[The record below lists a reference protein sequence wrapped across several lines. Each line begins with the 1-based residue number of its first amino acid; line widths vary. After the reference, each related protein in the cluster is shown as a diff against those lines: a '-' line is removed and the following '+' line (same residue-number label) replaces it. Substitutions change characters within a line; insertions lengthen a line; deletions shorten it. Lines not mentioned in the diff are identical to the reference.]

1 METNN
6 INAVNEDTIKQ
17 MISFRSLLIL
27 KEKFKIYQKNITQ
40 CYIQYNNNDVNKPFT
55 TFISDNVSDLVNE
68 IMENAEFRMKPYSSY
83 EDIFIQDNND
93 KSIDQSVIDS
103 FVDFVKEGVK
113 KYNEMWYKIKSKKT
127 INDDTNSISSEAI
140 EMIEKDDT
148 VILQSDNELFS
159 DTLPIMLTEF
169 ISQNSDKYYIVDLI
183 NEIDVKEIDKDI
195 RGQLNK
201 NKRLKTKES
210 ISSSSSKKILS
221 KSRSTINLKRQII
234 PALSLKEVKISSDAT
249 IELIKDKKR
258 IKSLQEIFS
267 FYTSQRKLLGK
278 SPTFDSIQN
287 TICNMD
293 VSEFL
298 KFCNEFKISLNKTFL
313 IQIFQSTSHKTKQIN
328 FDSFISSLLL
338 IAIEINKSKMKFTDN
353 HDIINDL
360 LLFMDID
367 EPNKYRDK
375 MKGFIK
381 PFAIYYDVN
390 RIPKLSMPALK
401 LFKSQSELSKRIL
414 TKIKEVK
421 QNLSQ
426 HDSNEKNISHLNRV
440 KQLMLKNQM
449 FQMKMLDKTKYMNYI
464 KLRDQFQRGKRVN
477 NNDIRVSWDDVM
489 KSNTASFI
497 IDNDDQVIKEIVKG
511 DKEEEELNSL
521 LKRKQRQKN
530 RIKKSMNNSII

>member
-6 INAVNEDTIKQ
+6 INAVNEDTLKQ

-27 KEKFKIYQKNITQ
+27 KEKFKIYQKNISQ

-55 TFISDNVSDLVNE
+55 TFISDNVCDLVNE

-113 KYNEMWYKIKSKKT
+113 KYNEMWYKIKSEKT
-127 INDDTNSISSEAI
+127 MNNDTNSISSEAI
-140 EMIEKDDT
+140 EIIKKDVT

-195 RGQLNK
+195 RGQLNQ

-210 ISSSSSKKILS
+210 ISSTSTKKILS
-221 KSRSTINLKRQII
+221 KSRSSINIKRQII
-234 PALSLKEVKISSDAT
+234 PALSLKEVTIPNAT

-287 TICNMD
+287 TISNMD

-298 KFCNEFKISLNKTFL
+298 KFCKEFKISLNRTFL

-338 IAIEINKSKMKFTDN
+338 IAIEINKSKKKFTDN

-367 EPNKYRDK
+367 EPYKYRAK

-421 QNLSQ
+421 QGLSQ
-426 HDSNEKNISHLNRV
+426 HDSNEKNISHLKRV

-464 KLRDQFQRGKRVN
+464 KLRDQFKKGKLVN

-497 IDNDDQVIKEIVKG
+497 IDNDDQVIREIVKG

-521 LKRKQRQKN
+521 LKRKQCQKN
-530 RIKKSMNNSII
+530 RIKRSMNNSII

>member
-6 INAVNEDTIKQ
+6 INAVNEDTLKQ

-27 KEKFKIYQKNITQ
+27 KEKFKIYQKNISQ

-55 TFISDNVSDLVNE
+55 TFISDNVCDLVNE

-83 EDIFIQDNND
+83 EDILIQDNND

-113 KYNEMWYKIKSKKT
+113 KYNEMWYKIKSEKT
-127 INDDTNSISSEAI
+127 MNNDTNSISSEAI

-195 RGQLNK
+195 RGQLNQ

-210 ISSSSSKKILS
+210 ISSTSTKKILS
-221 KSRSTINLKRQII
+221 KSRSSINIKRQII
-234 PALSLKEVKISSDAT
+234 PALSLKEVTISNPT

-287 TICNMD
+287 TISNMD

-298 KFCNEFKISLNKTFL
+298 KFCKEFKISLNRTFL

-338 IAIEINKSKMKFTDN
+338 IAIEINKSKKKFTDN

-367 EPNKYRDK
+367 EPYKYRAK

-390 RIPKLSMPALK
+390 RIPKFSMPALK

-421 QNLSQ
+421 QGLSQ
-426 HDSNEKNISHLNRV
+426 HDSNEKNISHLKRV
-440 KQLMLKNQM
+440 KQLMSKNQM

-464 KLRDQFQRGKRVN
+464 KLRDQFKKGKLVN

-497 IDNDDQVIKEIVKG
+497 IDNDDQVIREIVKG

-521 LKRKQRQKN
+521 LKRKQCQKN
-530 RIKKSMNNSII
+530 RIKRSMNNSII

>member
-6 INAVNEDTIKQ
+6 INAVNEDTLKQ

-27 KEKFKIYQKNITQ
+27 KEKFKIYQKNISQ

-55 TFISDNVSDLVNE
+55 TFISDNVCDLVNE

-83 EDIFIQDNND
+83 EDIIIQDNND

-113 KYNEMWYKIKSKKT
+113 KYNEMWYKIKSEKT
-127 INDDTNSISSEAI
+127 MNNDTNSISSEAI

-195 RGQLNK
+195 RGQLNQ

-210 ISSSSSKKILS
+210 ISSTSTKKILS
-221 KSRSTINLKRQII
+221 KSRSSINIKRQII
-234 PALSLKEVKISSDAT
+234 PALSLKEVTIPNAT

-287 TICNMD
+287 TISNMD

-298 KFCNEFKISLNKTFL
+298 KFCKEFKISLNRTFL

-338 IAIEINKSKMKFTDN
+338 IAIEINKSKKKFTDK

-367 EPNKYRDK
+367 EPYKYRAK

-421 QNLSQ
+421 QGLSQ
-426 HDSNEKNISHLNRV
+426 HDSNEKNISHLKRV

-464 KLRDQFQRGKRVN
+464 KLRDQFKKGKLVN

-497 IDNDDQVIKEIVKG
+497 IDNDDQVIREIVKG

-521 LKRKQRQKN
+521 LKRKQCQKN
-530 RIKKSMNNSII
+530 RIKRSMNNSII

>member
-6 INAVNEDTIKQ
+6 INAVNEDTLKQ

-27 KEKFKIYQKNITQ
+27 KEKFKIYQKNISQ

-55 TFISDNVSDLVNE
+55 TFISDNVCDLVNE

-113 KYNEMWYKIKSKKT
+113 KYNEMWYKIKSEKT
-127 INDDTNSISSEAI
+127 MNNDTNSISSEAI

-195 RGQLNK
+195 RGQLNQ

-210 ISSSSSKKILS
+210 ISSTSTKKILS
-221 KSRSTINLKRQII
+221 KSRSSINIKRQII
-234 PALSLKEVKISSDAT
+234 PALSLKEVTISNPT

-287 TICNMD
+287 TISNMD

-298 KFCNEFKISLNKTFL
+298 KFCKEFKISLNRTFL

-338 IAIEINKSKMKFTDN
+338 IAIEINKSKKKFTDN

-367 EPNKYRDK
+367 EPYKYRAK

-421 QNLSQ
+421 QGLSQ
-426 HDSNEKNISHLNRV
+426 HDSNEKNISHLKRV

-464 KLRDQFQRGKRVN
+464 KLRDQFKKGKLVN

-497 IDNDDQVIKEIVKG
+497 IDNDDQVIREIVMG

-521 LKRKQRQKN
+521 LKRKQCQKN
-530 RIKKSMNNSII
+530 RIKRSMNNSII

>member
-6 INAVNEDTIKQ
+6 INAVNEDTLKQ

-27 KEKFKIYQKNITQ
+27 KEKFKIYQKNISQ

-55 TFISDNVSDLVNE
+55 TFISDNVCDLVNE

-83 EDIFIQDNND
+83 EDILIQDNND

-113 KYNEMWYKIKSKKT
+113 KYNEMWYKIKSEKT
-127 INDDTNSISSEAI
+127 MNNDTNSISSEAI

-195 RGQLNK
+195 RGQLNQ

-210 ISSSSSKKILS
+210 ISSTSTKKILS
-221 KSRSTINLKRQII
+221 KSRSSINIKRQII
-234 PALSLKEVKISSDAT
+234 PALSLKEVTIPNAT

-287 TICNMD
+287 TISNMD

-298 KFCNEFKISLNKTFL
+298 KFCKEFKISLNRTFL

-338 IAIEINKSKMKFTDN
+338 IAIEINKSKKKFTDN

-360 LLFMDID
+360 LLFIDID
-367 EPNKYRDK
+367 EPYKYRAK

-421 QNLSQ
+421 QGLSQ
-426 HDSNEKNISHLNRV
+426 HDSNEKNISHLKRV

-464 KLRDQFQRGKRVN
+464 KLRDQFKKGKLVN

-497 IDNDDQVIKEIVKG
+497 IDNDDQVIREIVKG

-521 LKRKQRQKN
+521 LKRKQCQKN
-530 RIKKSMNNSII
+530 RIKRSMNNSII

>member
-6 INAVNEDTIKQ
+6 INAVNEDTLKQ

-27 KEKFKIYQKNITQ
+27 KEKFKIYQKNISQ

-55 TFISDNVSDLVNE
+55 TFISDNVCDLVNE

-113 KYNEMWYKIKSKKT
+113 KYNEMWYKIKSEKT
-127 INDDTNSISSEAI
+127 MNNDTNSISSEAI

-195 RGQLNK
+195 RGQLNQ

-210 ISSSSSKKILS
+210 ISSTSTKKILS
-221 KSRSTINLKRQII
+221 KSRSSINIKRQII
-234 PALSLKEVKISSDAT
+234 PALSLKEVTTPNAT

-287 TICNMD
+287 TISNMD

-298 KFCNEFKISLNKTFL
+298 KFCKEFKISLNRTFL

-338 IAIEINKSKMKFTDN
+338 IAIEINKSKKKFTDN

-367 EPNKYRDK
+367 EPYKYRAK

-421 QNLSQ
+421 QGLSQ
-426 HDSNEKNISHLNRV
+426 HDSNEKNISHLKRV
-440 KQLMLKNQM
+440 QQLMLKNQM

-464 KLRDQFQRGKRVN
+464 KLRDQFKKGKLVN

-497 IDNDDQVIKEIVKG
+497 IDNDDQVIREIVKG

-521 LKRKQRQKN
+521 LKRKQCQKN
-530 RIKKSMNNSII
+530 RIKRSMNNSII

>member
-6 INAVNEDTIKQ
+6 INAVNEDTLKQ

-27 KEKFKIYQKNITQ
+27 KEKFKIYQKNISQ

-55 TFISDNVSDLVNE
+55 TFISDNVCDLVNE

-113 KYNEMWYKIKSKKT
+113 KYNEMWYKIKSEKT
-127 INDDTNSISSEAI
+127 MNNDTNSISSEAI

-195 RGQLNK
+195 RGQLNQ

-210 ISSSSSKKILS
+210 ISSTSTKKILS
-221 KSRSTINLKRQII
+221 KSRSSINIKRQII
-234 PALSLKEVKISSDAT
+234 PALSLKEVTIPNAT

-287 TICNMD
+287 TISNMD

-298 KFCNEFKISLNKTFL
+298 KFCKEFKISLNRTFL

-338 IAIEINKSKMKFTDN
+338 IAIEINKSKKKFTDN

-367 EPNKYRDK
+367 EPYKYRAK

-421 QNLSQ
+421 QGLSQ
-426 HDSNEKNISHLNRV
+426 HDSNEKNISHLKRV

-464 KLRDQFQRGKRVN
+464 KLRDQFKKGKLVN

-497 IDNDDQVIKEIVKG
+497 IDNDDQVIREIVMG

-521 LKRKQRQKN
+521 LKRKQCQKN
-530 RIKKSMNNSII
+530 RIKRSMNNSII

>member
-6 INAVNEDTIKQ
+6 INAVNEDTLKQ

-27 KEKFKIYQKNITQ
+27 KEKFKIYQKNISQ

-55 TFISDNVSDLVNE
+55 TFISDNVCDLVNE

-113 KYNEMWYKIKSKKT
+113 KYNEMWYKIKSEKT
-127 INDDTNSISSEAI
+127 MNNDTNSISSEAI

-195 RGQLNK
+195 RGQLNQ

-210 ISSSSSKKILS
+210 ISSTSTKKILS
-221 KSRSTINLKRQII
+221 KSRSSINIKRQII
-234 PALSLKEVKISSDAT
+234 PALSLKEVTISNPT

-287 TICNMD
+287 TISNMD

-298 KFCNEFKISLNKTFL
+298 KFCKEFKISLNRTFL

-338 IAIEINKSKMKFTDN
+338 IAIEINKSKKKFTDN

-367 EPNKYRDK
+367 EPYKYRAK

-390 RIPKLSMPALK
+390 RIPKFSMPALK

-421 QNLSQ
+421 QGLSQ
-426 HDSNEKNISHLNRV
+426 HDSNEKNISHLKRV
-440 KQLMLKNQM
+440 KQLMSKNQM

-464 KLRDQFQRGKRVN
+464 KLRDQFKKGKLVN

-497 IDNDDQVIKEIVKG
+497 IDNDDQVIREIVKG

-521 LKRKQRQKN
+521 LKRKQCQKN
-530 RIKKSMNNSII
+530 RIKRSMNNSII

>member
-6 INAVNEDTIKQ
+6 INAVNEDTLKQ

-27 KEKFKIYQKNITQ
+27 KEKFKIYQKNISQ

-55 TFISDNVSDLVNE
+55 TFISDNVCDLVNE

-113 KYNEMWYKIKSKKT
+113 KYNEMWYKIKSEKT
-127 INDDTNSISSEAI
+127 MNNDTNSISSEAI

-195 RGQLNK
+195 RGQLNQ

-210 ISSSSSKKILS
+210 ISSTSTKKILS
-221 KSRSTINLKRQII
+221 KSRSSINIKRQII
-234 PALSLKEVKISSDAT
+234 PALSLKEVTIPNAT

-287 TICNMD
+287 TISNMD

-298 KFCNEFKISLNKTFL
+298 KFCKEFKISLNRTFL

-328 FDSFISSLLL
+328 FASFISSLLL
-338 IAIEINKSKMKFTDN
+338 IAIEINKSKKKFTDN

-367 EPNKYRDK
+367 EPYKYRAK

-421 QNLSQ
+421 QGLSQ
-426 HDSNEKNISHLNRV
+426 HDSNEKNISHLKRV

-464 KLRDQFQRGKRVN
+464 KLRDQFKKGKLVN

-497 IDNDDQVIKEIVKG
+497 IDNDDQVIREIVKG

-521 LKRKQRQKN
+521 LKRKQCQKN
-530 RIKKSMNNSII
+530 RIKRSMNNSII

>member
-6 INAVNEDTIKQ
+6 INAVNEDTLKQ

-27 KEKFKIYQKNITQ
+27 KEKFKIYQKNISQ

-55 TFISDNVSDLVNE
+55 TFISDNVCDLVNE

-113 KYNEMWYKIKSKKT
+113 KYNEMWYKIKSEKT
-127 INDDTNSISSEAI
+127 MNNDTNSISSEAI

-195 RGQLNK
+195 RGQLNQ

-210 ISSSSSKKILS
+210 ISSTSTKKILS
-221 KSRSTINLKRQII
+221 KSRSSINIKRQII
-234 PALSLKEVKISSDAT
+234 PALSLKEVTIPNAT
-249 IELIKDKKR
+249 NELIKDKKR

-287 TICNMD
+287 TISNMD

-298 KFCNEFKISLNKTFL
+298 KFCKEFKISLNRTFL

-338 IAIEINKSKMKFTDN
+338 IAIEINKSKKKFTDN

-367 EPNKYRDK
+367 EPYKYRAK

-421 QNLSQ
+421 QGLSQ
-426 HDSNEKNISHLNRV
+426 HDSNEKNISHLKRV

-464 KLRDQFQRGKRVN
+464 KLRDQFKKGKLVN

-497 IDNDDQVIKEIVKG
+497 IDNDDQVIREIVKG

-521 LKRKQRQKN
+521 LKRKQCQKN
-530 RIKKSMNNSII
+530 RIKRSMNNSII

>member
-6 INAVNEDTIKQ
+6 INAVNEDTLKQ

-27 KEKFKIYQKNITQ
+27 KEKFKIYQKNISQ

-55 TFISDNVSDLVNE
+55 TFISDNVCDLVNE

-113 KYNEMWYKIKSKKT
+113 KYNEMWYKIKSEKT
-127 INDDTNSISSEAI
+127 MNNDTNSISSEAI

-195 RGQLNK
+195 RGQLNQ
-201 NKRLKTKES
+201 NKRLKTKEL
-210 ISSSSSKKILS
+210 ISSTSTKKILS
-221 KSRSTINLKRQII
+221 KSRSSINIKRQII
-234 PALSLKEVKISSDAT
+234 PALSLKEVTIPNAT

-287 TICNMD
+287 TISNMD

-298 KFCNEFKISLNKTFL
+298 KFCKEFKISLNRTFL

-338 IAIEINKSKMKFTDN
+338 IAIEINKSKKKFTDN

-367 EPNKYRDK
+367 EPYKYRAK

-421 QNLSQ
+421 QGLSQ
-426 HDSNEKNISHLNRV
+426 HDSNEKNISHLKRV

-464 KLRDQFQRGKRVN
+464 KLRDQFKKGKLVN

-497 IDNDDQVIKEIVKG
+497 IDNDDQVIREIVKG

-521 LKRKQRQKN
+521 LKRKQCQKN
-530 RIKKSMNNSII
+530 RIKRSMNNSII

>member
-6 INAVNEDTIKQ
+6 INAVNEDTLKQ

-27 KEKFKIYQKNITQ
+27 KEKFKIYQKNISQ

-55 TFISDNVSDLVNE
+55 TFISDNVCDLVNE

-113 KYNEMWYKIKSKKT
+113 KYNEMWYKIKSEKT
-127 INDDTNSISSEAI
+127 MNNDTNSISSEAI

-195 RGQLNK
+195 RGQLNQ

-210 ISSSSSKKILS
+210 ISSTSTNKIPS
-221 KSRSTINLKRQII
+221 KSRSSINIKRQII
-234 PALSLKEVKISSDAT
+234 PALSLKEVTIPNAT

-287 TICNMD
+287 TISNMD

-298 KFCNEFKISLNKTFL
+298 KFCKEFKISLNRTFL

-338 IAIEINKSKMKFTDN
+338 IAIEINKSKKKFTDN

-367 EPNKYRDK
+367 EPYKYRAK

-421 QNLSQ
+421 QGLSQ
-426 HDSNEKNISHLNRV
+426 HDSNEKNISHLKRV

-464 KLRDQFQRGKRVN
+464 KLRDQFKKGKLVN

-497 IDNDDQVIKEIVKG
+497 IDNDDQVIREIVKG

-521 LKRKQRQKN
+521 LKRKQCQKN
-530 RIKKSMNNSII
+530 RIKRSMNNSII

>member
-6 INAVNEDTIKQ
+6 INAVNEDTLKQ

-27 KEKFKIYQKNITQ
+27 KEKFKIYQKNISQ

-55 TFISDNVSDLVNE
+55 TFISDNVCDLVNE

-113 KYNEMWYKIKSKKT
+113 KYNEMWYKIKSEKT
-127 INDDTNSISSEAI
+127 MNNDTNSISSEAI

-195 RGQLNK
+195 RGQLNQ

-210 ISSSSSKKILS
+210 ISSTSTKKILS
-221 KSRSTINLKRQII
+221 KSRSSINIKRQII
-234 PALSLKEVKISSDAT
+234 PALSLKEVTIPNAT
-249 IELIKDKKR
+249 NELIKDKKR

-287 TICNMD
+287 TISNMD

-298 KFCNEFKISLNKTFL
+298 KFCKEFKISLNRTFL

-338 IAIEINKSKMKFTDN
+338 IAIEINKSKKKFTDN

-367 EPNKYRDK
+367 EPYKYRAK

-421 QNLSQ
+421 QGLSQ
-426 HDSNEKNISHLNRV
+426 HDSNEKNISHLKRV
-440 KQLMLKNQM
+440 KQLMSKNQM

-464 KLRDQFQRGKRVN
+464 KLRDQFKKGRLVN

-497 IDNDDQVIKEIVKG
+497 IDNDDQVIREIVKG

-521 LKRKQRQKN
+521 LKRKQCQKN
-530 RIKKSMNNSII
+530 RIKRSMNNSII

>member
-6 INAVNEDTIKQ
+6 INAVNEDTLKQ

-27 KEKFKIYQKNITQ
+27 KEKFKIYQKNISQ

-55 TFISDNVSDLVNE
+55 TFISDNVCDLVNE

-113 KYNEMWYKIKSKKT
+113 KYNEMWYKIKSEKT
-127 INDDTNSISSEAI
+127 MNNDTNSISSEAI

-195 RGQLNK
+195 RGQLNQ

-210 ISSSSSKKILS
+210 ISSTSTKKILS
-221 KSRSTINLKRQII
+221 KSRSSINIKRQII
-234 PALSLKEVKISSDAT
+234 PALSLKEVTIPNAT

-287 TICNMD
+287 TISNMD

-298 KFCNEFKISLNKTFL
+298 KFCKEFKISLNRTFL

-338 IAIEINKSKMKFTDN
+338 IAIEINKSKKKFTDN

-367 EPNKYRDK
+367 EPYKYRAK

-421 QNLSQ
+421 QGLSQ
-426 HDSNEKNISHLNRV
+426 HDSNEKNISHLKRV
-440 KQLMLKNQM
+440 KQLMSKNQM

-464 KLRDQFQRGKRVN
+464 KLRDQFKKGKLVN

-497 IDNDDQVIKEIVKG
+497 IDNDDQVLREIVKG

-521 LKRKQRQKN
+521 LKRKQCQKN
-530 RIKKSMNNSII
+530 RIKRSMNNSII

>member
-6 INAVNEDTIKQ
+6 INAVNEDTLKQ

-27 KEKFKIYQKNITQ
+27 KEKFKIYQKNISQ

-55 TFISDNVSDLVNE
+55 TFISDNVCDLVNE

-113 KYNEMWYKIKSKKT
+113 KYNEMWYKIKSEKT
-127 INDDTNSISSEAI
+127 MNNDTNSISSEAI

-195 RGQLNK
+195 RGQLNQ

-210 ISSSSSKKILS
+210 ISSTSTKKILS
-221 KSRSTINLKRQII
+221 KSRSSINIKRQII
-234 PALSLKEVKISSDAT
+234 PALSLKEVTIPNAT

-287 TICNMD
+287 TISNMD

-298 KFCNEFKISLNKTFL
+298 KFCKEFKISLNRTFL

-328 FDSFISSLLL
+328 FASFISSLLL
-338 IAIEINKSKMKFTDN
+338 IAIEINKSKKKFTDN

-360 LLFMDID
+360 LLFMEID
-367 EPNKYRDK
+367 EPNKYRAK

-421 QNLSQ
+421 QGLSQ
-426 HDSNEKNISHLNRV
+426 HDSNEKNISHLKRV

-464 KLRDQFQRGKRVN
+464 KLRDQFKKGKLVN

-497 IDNDDQVIKEIVKG
+497 IDNDDQVIREIVKG

-521 LKRKQRQKN
+521 LKRKQCQKN
-530 RIKKSMNNSII
+530 RIKRSMNNSII

>member
-6 INAVNEDTIKQ
+6 INAVNEDTLKQ

-27 KEKFKIYQKNITQ
+27 KEKFKIYQKNISQ
-40 CYIQYNNNDVNKPFT
+40 CYIQYNNNDLNKPFT
-55 TFISDNVSDLVNE
+55 TFISDNVCDLVNE
-68 IMENAEFRMKPYSSY
+68 IMENAEFRMKSYSSY

-113 KYNEMWYKIKSKKT
+113 KYNEMWYKIKSEKT
-127 INDDTNSISSEAI
+127 MNNDTNSISSEAI

-195 RGQLNK
+195 RGQLNQ

-210 ISSSSSKKILS
+210 ISSTSTKKILS
-221 KSRSTINLKRQII
+221 KSRSSINIKRQII
-234 PALSLKEVKISSDAT
+234 PALSLKEVTIPNAT

-287 TICNMD
+287 TISNMD

-298 KFCNEFKISLNKTFL
+298 KFCKEFKISLNRTFL

-338 IAIEINKSKMKFTDN
+338 IAIEINKSKKKFTDN

-367 EPNKYRDK
+367 EPYKYRAK

-421 QNLSQ
+421 QGLSQ
-426 HDSNEKNISHLNRV
+426 HDSNEKNISHLKRV

-464 KLRDQFQRGKRVN
+464 KLRDQFKKGRLVN

-497 IDNDDQVIKEIVKG
+497 IDNDDQVIREIVKG

-521 LKRKQRQKN
+521 LKRKQCQKN
-530 RIKKSMNNSII
+530 RIKRSMNNSII

>member
-6 INAVNEDTIKQ
+6 INAVNEDTLKQ

-27 KEKFKIYQKNITQ
+27 KEKFKIYQKNISQ

-55 TFISDNVSDLVNE
+55 TFISDNVCDLVNE

-113 KYNEMWYKIKSKKT
+113 KYNEMWYKIKSEKT
-127 INDDTNSISSEAI
+127 MNNDTNSISSEAI
-140 EMIEKDDT
+140 EMIEKYDT

-195 RGQLNK
+195 RGQLNQ

-210 ISSSSSKKILS
+210 ISSTSTKKILS
-221 KSRSTINLKRQII
+221 KSRSSINIKRQII
-234 PALSLKEVKISSDAT
+234 PALSLKEVTTPNAT

-287 TICNMD
+287 TISNMD

-298 KFCNEFKISLNKTFL
+298 KFCKEFKISLNRTFL

-328 FDSFISSLLL
+328 FNSFISSLLL
-338 IAIEINKSKMKFTDN
+338 IAIEINKSKKKFTDN
-353 HDIINDL
+353 HDIRNDL

-367 EPNKYRDK
+367 EPYKYRAK

-421 QNLSQ
+421 QGLSQ
-426 HDSNEKNISHLNRV
+426 HDSNEKNISHLKRV

-464 KLRDQFQRGKRVN
+464 KLRDQFKKGKLVN

-497 IDNDDQVIKEIVKG
+497 IDNDDQVIREIVKG

-521 LKRKQRQKN
+521 LKRKQCQKN
-530 RIKKSMNNSII
+530 RIKRSMNNSII

>member
-6 INAVNEDTIKQ
+6 INAVNEDTLKQ

-27 KEKFKIYQKNITQ
+27 KEKFKIYQKNISQ

-55 TFISDNVSDLVNE
+55 TFISDNVCDLVNE

-113 KYNEMWYKIKSKKT
+113 KYNEMWYKIKSEKT
-127 INDDTNSISSEAI
+127 MNNDTNSISSEAI

-195 RGQLNK
+195 RGQLNQ

-210 ISSSSSKKILS
+210 ISSTSTKKILS
-221 KSRSTINLKRQII
+221 KSRSSINIKRQII
-234 PALSLKEVKISSDAT
+234 PALSLKEVTTPNAT

-287 TICNMD
+287 TISNMD

-298 KFCNEFKISLNKTFL
+298 KFCKEFKISLNRTFL

-328 FDSFISSLLL
+328 FNSFISSLLL
-338 IAIEINKSKMKFTDN
+338 IAIEINKSKKKFTDN

-360 LLFMDID
+360 LLFIDID
-367 EPNKYRDK
+367 EPYKYRAK

-421 QNLSQ
+421 QGLSQ
-426 HDSNEKNISHLNRV
+426 HDSNEKNISHLKRV

-464 KLRDQFQRGKRVN
+464 KLRDQFKKGKLVN

-497 IDNDDQVIKEIVKG
+497 IDNDDQVIREIVKG

-521 LKRKQRQKN
+521 LKRKQCQKN
-530 RIKKSMNNSII
+530 RIKRSMNNSII

>member
-6 INAVNEDTIKQ
+6 INAVNEDTLKQ

-27 KEKFKIYQKNITQ
+27 KEKFKIYQKNISQ

-55 TFISDNVSDLVNE
+55 TFISDNVCDLLNE

-113 KYNEMWYKIKSKKT
+113 KYNEMWYKIKSEKT
-127 INDDTNSISSEAI
+127 MNNDTNSISSEAI

-195 RGQLNK
+195 RGQLNQ

-210 ISSSSSKKILS
+210 ISSTSTKKILS
-221 KSRSTINLKRQII
+221 KSRSSINIKRQII
-234 PALSLKEVKISSDAT
+234 PALSLKEVTIPNAT

-287 TICNMD
+287 TISNMD

-298 KFCNEFKISLNKTFL
+298 KFCKEFKISLNRTFL

-338 IAIEINKSKMKFTDN
+338 IAIEINKSKKKFIDN

-367 EPNKYRDK
+367 EPYKYRAK

-421 QNLSQ
+421 QGLSQ
-426 HDSNEKNISHLNRV
+426 HDSNEKNISHLKRV

-464 KLRDQFQRGKRVN
+464 KLRDQFKKGKLVN

-497 IDNDDQVIKEIVKG
+497 IDNDDQVIREIVKG

-521 LKRKQRQKN
+521 LKRKQCQKN
-530 RIKKSMNNSII
+530 RIKRSMNNSII

>member
-6 INAVNEDTIKQ
+6 INAVNEDTLKQ

-27 KEKFKIYQKNITQ
+27 KEKFKIYQKNISQ

-55 TFISDNVSDLVNE
+55 TFISDNVCDLVNE

-113 KYNEMWYKIKSKKT
+113 KYNEMWYKIKSEKT
-127 INDDTNSISSEAI
+127 MNNDTNSISSEAI

-195 RGQLNK
+195 RGQLNQ

-210 ISSSSSKKILS
+210 ISSTSTKKILS
-221 KSRSTINLKRQII
+221 KSRSSINIKRQII
-234 PALSLKEVKISSDAT
+234 PALSLKEVTIPNAT

-287 TICNMD
+287 TISNMD

-298 KFCNEFKISLNKTFL
+298 KFCKEFKISLNRTFL

-338 IAIEINKSKMKFTDN
+338 IAIEINKSKKKFTDN

-367 EPNKYRDK
+367 EPYKYRAK

-421 QNLSQ
+421 QGLSQ
-426 HDSNEKNISHLNRV
+426 HDSNEKNISHLKRV
-440 KQLMLKNQM
+440 KQLMSKNQM

-464 KLRDQFQRGKRVN
+464 KLRDQFKKGKLVN

-497 IDNDDQVIKEIVKG
+497 IDNDDQVIREIVKG

-521 LKRKQRQKN
+521 LKRKQCQKN
-530 RIKKSMNNSII
+530 RIKRSMNNSII

>member
-6 INAVNEDTIKQ
+6 INAVNEDTLKQ

-27 KEKFKIYQKNITQ
+27 KEKFKIYQKNISQ

-55 TFISDNVSDLVNE
+55 TFISDNVCDLLNE

-113 KYNEMWYKIKSKKT
+113 KYNEMWYKIKSEKT
-127 INDDTNSISSEAI
+127 MNNDTNSISSEAI

-195 RGQLNK
+195 RGQLNQ

-210 ISSSSSKKILS
+210 ISSTSTKKILS
-221 KSRSTINLKRQII
+221 KSRSSINIKRQII
-234 PALSLKEVKISSDAT
+234 PALSLKEVTIPNAT

-287 TICNMD
+287 TINNID

-298 KFCNEFKISLNKTFL
+298 KFCKEFKISLNRTFL

-338 IAIEINKSKMKFTDN
+338 IAIEINKSKKKFIDN

-367 EPNKYRDK
+367 EPYKYRAK

-421 QNLSQ
+421 QGLSQ
-426 HDSNEKNISHLNRV
+426 HDSNEKNISHLKRV

-464 KLRDQFQRGKRVN
+464 KLRDQFKKGKLVN

-497 IDNDDQVIKEIVKG
+497 IDNDDQVIREIVKG

-521 LKRKQRQKN
+521 LKRKQCQKN
-530 RIKKSMNNSII
+530 RIKRSMNNSII

>member
-6 INAVNEDTIKQ
+6 INAVNEDTLKQ

-27 KEKFKIYQKNITQ
+27 KEKFKIYQKNISQ

-55 TFISDNVSDLVNE
+55 TFISDNVCDLVNE

-113 KYNEMWYKIKSKKT
+113 KYNEMWYKIKSEKT
-127 INDDTNSISSEAI
+127 MNNDTNSISSEAI

-169 ISQNSDKYYIVDLI
+169 ISKNSDKYYIVDLI

-195 RGQLNK
+195 RGQLNQ

-210 ISSSSSKKILS
+210 ISSTSTKKILS
-221 KSRSTINLKRQII
+221 KSRSSINIKRQII
-234 PALSLKEVKISSDAT
+234 PALSLKEVTIPNAT

-287 TICNMD
+287 TISNMD

-298 KFCNEFKISLNKTFL
+298 KFCKEFKISLNRTFL

-338 IAIEINKSKMKFTDN
+338 IAIEINKSKKKFTDN

-367 EPNKYRDK
+367 EPYKYRAK

-421 QNLSQ
+421 QGLSQ
-426 HDSNEKNISHLNRV
+426 HDSNEKNISHLKRV

-464 KLRDQFQRGKRVN
+464 KLRDQFKKGKLVN

-497 IDNDDQVIKEIVKG
+497 IDNDDQVIREIVKG

-521 LKRKQRQKN
+521 LKRKQCQKN
-530 RIKKSMNNSII
+530 RIKRSMNNSII

>member
-6 INAVNEDTIKQ
+6 INAVNEDTLKQ

-27 KEKFKIYQKNITQ
+27 KEKFKIYQKNISQ

-55 TFISDNVSDLVNE
+55 TFISDNVCALVNE

-83 EDIFIQDNND
+83 EDILIQDNND

-113 KYNEMWYKIKSKKT
+113 KYNEMWYKIKSEKT
-127 INDDTNSISSEAI
+127 MNNDTNSISSEAI

-195 RGQLNK
+195 RGQLNQ

-210 ISSSSSKKILS
+210 ISSTSTKKILS
-221 KSRSTINLKRQII
+221 KSRSSINIKRQII
-234 PALSLKEVKISSDAT
+234 PALSLKEVTIPNAT

-287 TICNMD
+287 TISNMD

-298 KFCNEFKISLNKTFL
+298 KFCKEFKISLNRTFL

-338 IAIEINKSKMKFTDN
+338 IAIEINKSKKKFTDN

-367 EPNKYRDK
+367 EPYKYRAK

-390 RIPKLSMPALK
+390 RIPKFSMPALK

-421 QNLSQ
+421 QGLSQ
-426 HDSNEKNISHLNRV
+426 HDSNEKNISHLKRV
-440 KQLMLKNQM
+440 KQLMSKNQM

-464 KLRDQFQRGKRVN
+464 KLRDQFKKGKLVN

-497 IDNDDQVIKEIVKG
+497 IDNDDQVIREIVKG

-521 LKRKQRQKN
+521 LKRKQCQKN
-530 RIKKSMNNSII
+530 RIKRSMNNSII

>member
-6 INAVNEDTIKQ
+6 INAVNEDTLKQ

-27 KEKFKIYQKNITQ
+27 KEKFKIYQKNISQ

-55 TFISDNVSDLVNE
+55 TFISDNVCDLVNE

-93 KSIDQSVIDS
+93 KSVDQSVIDS

-113 KYNEMWYKIKSKKT
+113 KYNEMWYKIKSEKT
-127 INDDTNSISSEAI
+127 MNNDTNSISSEAI

-195 RGQLNK
+195 RGQLNQ

-210 ISSSSSKKILS
+210 ISSTSTKKILS
-221 KSRSTINLKRQII
+221 KSRSSINIKRQII
-234 PALSLKEVKISSDAT
+234 PALSLKEVTTPNAT

-287 TICNMD
+287 TISNMD

-298 KFCNEFKISLNKTFL
+298 KFCKEFKISLNRTFL

-338 IAIEINKSKMKFTDN
+338 IAIEINKSKKKFTDN

-367 EPNKYRDK
+367 EPYKYRAK

-421 QNLSQ
+421 QGLSQ
-426 HDSNEKNISHLNRV
+426 HDSNEKNISHLKRV
-440 KQLMLKNQM
+440 KQLTLKNQM

-464 KLRDQFQRGKRVN
+464 KLRDQFKKGKLVN

-497 IDNDDQVIKEIVKG
+497 IDNDDQVIREIVKG

-521 LKRKQRQKN
+521 LKRKQCQKN
-530 RIKKSMNNSII
+530 RIKRSMNNSII

>member
-6 INAVNEDTIKQ
+6 INAVNEDTLKQ

-27 KEKFKIYQKNITQ
+27 KEKFKIYQKNISQ

-55 TFISDNVSDLVNE
+55 TFISDNVCDLVNE

-113 KYNEMWYKIKSKKT
+113 KYNEMWYKIKSEKT
-127 INDDTNSISSEAI
+127 MNNDTNSISSEAI

-195 RGQLNK
+195 RGQLNQ

-210 ISSSSSKKILS
+210 ISSTSTKKILS
-221 KSRSTINLKRQII
+221 KSRSSINIKRQII
-234 PALSLKEVKISSDAT
+234 PALSLKEVTTPNAT

-287 TICNMD
+287 TISNMD

-298 KFCNEFKISLNKTFL
+298 KFCKEFKISLNRTFL

-338 IAIEINKSKMKFTDN
+338 IAIEINKSKKKFTDN

-367 EPNKYRDK
+367 EPYKYRAK

-421 QNLSQ
+421 QGLSQ
-426 HDSNEKNISHLNRV
+426 HDSNEKNISHLKRV
-440 KQLMLKNQM
+440 KQLMSKNQM

-464 KLRDQFQRGKRVN
+464 KLRDQFKKGKLVN

-497 IDNDDQVIKEIVKG
+497 IDNDDQVIREIVKG

-521 LKRKQRQKN
+521 LKRKQCQKN
-530 RIKKSMNNSII
+530 RIKRSMNNSII

>member
-6 INAVNEDTIKQ
+6 INAVNEDTLKQ

-27 KEKFKIYQKNITQ
+27 KEKFKIYQKNISQ

-55 TFISDNVSDLVNE
+55 TFISDNVCDLVNE

-113 KYNEMWYKIKSKKT
+113 KYNEMWYKIKSEKT
-127 INDDTNSISSEAI
+127 MNNDTNSISSEAI

-195 RGQLNK
+195 RGQLNQ

-210 ISSSSSKKILS
+210 ISSTSTKKILS
-221 KSRSTINLKRQII
+221 KSRSSINIKRQII
-234 PALSLKEVKISSDAT
+234 PALSLKEVTIPNAT

-287 TICNMD
+287 TISNMD

-298 KFCNEFKISLNKTFL
+298 KFCKEFKISLNRTFL

-338 IAIEINKSKMKFTDN
+338 IAIEINKSKKKFTDN

-367 EPNKYRDK
+367 EPYKYRAK

-421 QNLSQ
+421 QGLSQ
-426 HDSNEKNISHLNRV
+426 HDSNEKNISHLKRV

-464 KLRDQFQRGKRVN
+464 KLRDQFKKGKLVN

-497 IDNDDQVIKEIVKG
+497 IDNDDQVIREIVKG

-521 LKRKQRQKN
+521 LKRKQCQKN
-530 RIKKSMNNSII
+530 RITRSMNNSII

>member
-6 INAVNEDTIKQ
+6 INAVNEDTLKQ

-27 KEKFKIYQKNITQ
+27 KEKFKIYQKNISQ

-55 TFISDNVSDLVNE
+55 TFISDNVCDLVNE

-113 KYNEMWYKIKSKKT
+113 KYNEMWYKIKSEKKM
-127 INDDTNSISSEAI
+127 NNDTNSISSEAI
-140 EMIEKDDT
+140 EIIKKDVT

-195 RGQLNK
+195 RGQLNQ

-210 ISSSSSKKILS
+210 ISSTSTKKILS
-221 KSRSTINLKRQII
+221 KSRSSINIKRQII
-234 PALSLKEVKISSDAT
+234 PALSLKEVTIPNAT

-287 TICNMD
+287 TISNMD

-298 KFCNEFKISLNKTFL
+298 KFCKEFKISLNRTFL

-338 IAIEINKSKMKFTDN
+338 IAIEINKSKKKFTDN

-367 EPNKYRDK
+367 EPYKYRAK

-421 QNLSQ
+421 QGLSQ
-426 HDSNEKNISHLNRV
+426 HDSNEKNISHLKRV

-464 KLRDQFQRGKRVN
+464 KLRDQFKKGKLVN

-497 IDNDDQVIKEIVKG
+497 IDNDDQVIREIVKG

-521 LKRKQRQKN
+521 LKRKQCQKN
-530 RIKKSMNNSII
+530 RIKRSMNNSII

>member
-6 INAVNEDTIKQ
+6 INAVNEDTLKQ

-27 KEKFKIYQKNITQ
+27 KEKFKIYQKNISQ

-55 TFISDNVSDLVNE
+55 TFISDNVCDLVNE

-83 EDIFIQDNND
+83 EDILIQDNND

-113 KYNEMWYKIKSKKT
+113 KYNEMWYKIKSEKT
-127 INDDTNSISSEAI
+127 MNNDTNSISSEAI

-195 RGQLNK
+195 RGQLNQ
-201 NKRLKTKES
+201 NKRLMTKES
-210 ISSSSSKKILS
+210 ISSTSTKKILS
-221 KSRSTINLKRQII
+221 KSRSSINIKRQII
-234 PALSLKEVKISSDAT
+234 PALSLKEVTISNPT

-287 TICNMD
+287 TISNMD

-298 KFCNEFKISLNKTFL
+298 KFCKEFKISLNRTFL

-328 FDSFISSLLL
+328 FNSFISSLLL
-338 IAIEINKSKMKFTDN
+338 IAIEINKSKKKFTDN

-367 EPNKYRDK
+367 EPYKYRAK

-421 QNLSQ
+421 QGLSQ
-426 HDSNEKNISHLNRV
+426 HDSNEKNISHLKRV
-440 KQLMLKNQM
+440 KQLMSKNQM

-464 KLRDQFQRGKRVN
+464 KLRDQFKKGKLVN

-497 IDNDDQVIKEIVKG
+497 IDNDDQVIREIVKG

-521 LKRKQRQKN
+521 LKRKQCQKN
-530 RIKKSMNNSII
+530 RIKRSMNNSII

>member
-6 INAVNEDTIKQ
+6 INAVNEDTLKQ

-27 KEKFKIYQKNITQ
+27 KEKFKIYQKNISQ

-55 TFISDNVSDLVNE
+55 TFISDNVCDLVNE

-83 EDIFIQDNND
+83 EDILIQDNND

-113 KYNEMWYKIKSKKT
+113 KYNEMWYKIKSEKT
-127 INDDTNSISSEAI
+127 MNNDTNSISSEAI

-195 RGQLNK
+195 RGQLNQ

-210 ISSSSSKKILS
+210 ISSTSTKKILS
-221 KSRSTINLKRQII
+221 KSRSSINIKRQII
-234 PALSLKEVKISSDAT
+234 PALSLKEVTIPNAT

-267 FYTSQRKLLGK
+267 CYTSQRKLLGK

-287 TICNMD
+287 TISNMD

-298 KFCNEFKISLNKTFL
+298 KFCKEFKISLNRTFL

-338 IAIEINKSKMKFTDN
+338 IAIEINKSKKKFTDN

-367 EPNKYRDK
+367 EPYKYRAK

-390 RIPKLSMPALK
+390 RIPKFSMPALK

-414 TKIKEVK
+414 TNIKEVK
-421 QNLSQ
+421 QGLSQ
-426 HDSNEKNISHLNRV
+426 HDSNEKNISHFKRV

-464 KLRDQFQRGKRVN
+464 KLRDQFKKGKLVN

-497 IDNDDQVIKEIVKG
+497 IDNDDQVIREIVKG

-521 LKRKQRQKN
+521 LKRKQCQKN
-530 RIKKSMNNSII
+530 RIKRSMNNSII

>member
-6 INAVNEDTIKQ
+6 INAVNEDTLKQ

-27 KEKFKIYQKNITQ
+27 KEKFKIYQKNISQ

-55 TFISDNVSDLVNE
+55 TFISDNVCDLVNE

-83 EDIFIQDNND
+83 EDILIQDNND

-113 KYNEMWYKIKSKKT
+113 KYNEMWYKIKSEKT
-127 INDDTNSISSEAI
+127 MNNDTNSISSEAI

-195 RGQLNK
+195 RGQLNQ
-201 NKRLKTKES
+201 NKRLMTKES
-210 ISSSSSKKILS
+210 ISSTSTKKILS
-221 KSRSTINLKRQII
+221 KSQSSINIKRQII
-234 PALSLKEVKISSDAT
+234 PALSLKEVTISNPT

-287 TICNMD
+287 TISNMD

-298 KFCNEFKISLNKTFL
+298 KFCKEFKISLNRTFL

-328 FDSFISSLLL
+328 FNSFISSLLL
-338 IAIEINKSKMKFTDN
+338 IAIEINKSKKKFTDN

-367 EPNKYRDK
+367 EPYKYRAK

-421 QNLSQ
+421 QGLSQ
-426 HDSNEKNISHLNRV
+426 HDSNEKNISHLKRV
-440 KQLMLKNQM
+440 KQLMSKNQM

-464 KLRDQFQRGKRVN
+464 KLRDQFKKGKLVN

-497 IDNDDQVIKEIVKG
+497 IDNDDQVIREIVKG

-521 LKRKQRQKN
+521 LKRKQCQKN
-530 RIKKSMNNSII
+530 RIKRSMNNSII

>member
-6 INAVNEDTIKQ
+6 INAVNEDTLKQ

-27 KEKFKIYQKNITQ
+27 KEKFKIYQKNISQ

-55 TFISDNVSDLVNE
+55 TFISDNVCDLVNE

-113 KYNEMWYKIKSKKT
+113 KYNEMWYKIKSEKT
-127 INDDTNSISSEAI
+127 MNNDTNSISSEAI

-195 RGQLNK
+195 RGQLNQ
-201 NKRLKTKES
+201 NKRLKTKEL
-210 ISSSSSKKILS
+210 ISSTSTKKILS
-221 KSRSTINLKRQII
+221 KSRSSINIKRQII
-234 PALSLKEVKISSDAT
+234 PALSLKEVTTPNAT

-287 TICNMD
+287 TISNMD

-298 KFCNEFKISLNKTFL
+298 KFCKEFKI
-313 IQIFQSTSHKTKQIN
+313 TS
-328 FDSFISSLLL
+328 FCLRIS
-338 IAIEINKSKMKFTDN
+338 
-353 HDIINDL
+353 
-360 LLFMDID
+360 
-367 EPNKYRDK
+367 
-375 MKGFIK
+375 
-381 PFAIYYDVN
+381 
-390 RIPKLSMPALK
+390 
-401 LFKSQSELSKRIL
+401 
-414 TKIKEVK
+414 
-421 QNLSQ
+421 
-426 HDSNEKNISHLNRV
+426 
-440 KQLMLKNQM
+440 
-449 FQMKMLDKTKYMNYI
+449 
-464 KLRDQFQRGKRVN
+464 
-477 NNDIRVSWDDVM
+477 
-489 KSNTASFI
+489 
-497 IDNDDQVIKEIVKG
+497 
-511 DKEEEELNSL
+511 
-521 LKRKQRQKN
+521 
-530 RIKKSMNNSII
+530 